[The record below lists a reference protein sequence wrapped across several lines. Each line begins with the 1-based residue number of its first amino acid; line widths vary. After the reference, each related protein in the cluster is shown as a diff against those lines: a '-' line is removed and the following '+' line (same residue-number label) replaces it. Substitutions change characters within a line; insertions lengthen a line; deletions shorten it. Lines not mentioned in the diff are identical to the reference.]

1 MEGLKKLKDMEG
13 LEKLKVDNEKKLL
26 ESRENTN
33 RMRFQR
39 IKENLENCKEENK
52 KLILDLYEKGYFL
65 EGSKLRTVSAA
76 SQMHLPRELKEKI
89 MKAGKKRKSRRRRR
103 RRTKKRKSKKRR
115 KRKTKRKF
123 R

>member
-1 MEGLKKLKDMEG
+1 MAELAKLRKEYKRQLATDLQG
-13 LEKLKVDNEKKLL
+13 DLFPILNRIKLL
-26 ESRENTN
+26 E
-33 RMRFQR
+33 
-39 IKENLENCKEENK
+39 KEEELEKCKEENK
-52 KLILDLYEKGYFL
+52 KLKLNLHELGYTL
-65 EGSKLRTVSAA
+65 KGSKLRTVSAA
-76 SQMHLPRELKEKI
+76 SQMHLPPDLKEKI